1 MTVRERSTWTVFA
14 GSECASSMDPKTRKY
29 YIALQLLDSDT
40 YISTE
45 SISNSMYIS
54 KGTATNDINE
64 LIPFFEK
71 QGLTLEKRVK
81 YGIRLLGKESQLRI
95 AKASVIRKIVVYQGS
110 QVSRKLQPFF
120 EDLNIEHINAILQEA
135 EEHFGFILSDAS
147 YSELLIHCSI
157 IVRRI
162 RKGKVCAID
171 ETELRA
177 YSEMKEWGICGFIA
191 DAQ

>member
-1 MTVRERSTWTVFA
+1 
-14 GSECASSMDPKTRKY
+14 
-29 YIALQLLDSDT
+29 
-40 YISTE
+40 
-45 SISNSMYIS
+45 MYIS

-120 EDLNIEHINAILQEA
+120 EDLNIEYD
-135 EEHFGFILSDAS
+135 FTTF
-147 YSELLIHCSI
+147 
-157 IVRRI
+157 
-162 RKGKVCAID
+162 
-171 ETELRA
+171 
-177 YSEMKEWGICGFIA
+177 
-191 DAQ
+191 